1 MLANLQ
7 FHNRFISF
15 VYHRILSEESKKE
28 LERQLTDNI
37 RKTIFLRKQARKFF
51 VKRKP
56 QNVVIFVYAEKGNF
70 VIKAF
75 QFGKTDLLTGNKKA
89 HLTTIEKILSEKTD
103 LEIRQNY

>member
-15 VYHRILSEESKKE
+15 VYYRILSEESKKE

-75 QFGKTDLLTGNKKA
+75 QFGKTDLLTGNKKV
-89 HLTTIEKILSEKTD
+89 HLTTTEKILSEKTD
-103 LEIRQNY
+103 LEIRQYY